1 MARKCRFHSILQV
14 LYLHVHVNR
23 VSEYHGNYTVTEC
36 TFNFQT
42 LFEMVFNTMYFMAQ
56 IK

>member
-1 MARKCRFHSILQV
+1 MARKCRLHSILQV

-36 TFNFQT
+36 PFNFQT
-42 LFEMVFNTMYFMAQ
+42 LFEMVFNTMYFMEQ